1 MAAPSNT
8 KWGNTVSSKAR
19 IGIAISISNTNTKS
33 KVTVQVWFWSK
44 YAVHDSNNDYY
55 YNNNASSATS
65 NLGSRDIYTT
75 VSSGS
80 GWSTT
85 NQQKIGEAT
94 YEYDRETSNVTI
106 NCAAKLTGIDVASGT
121 MTVTASYTIPAL
133 ASYKITYN
141 ANGGS
146 GAPGQQTK
154 YYGKNLTLSST
165 KPSRTGHT
173 FQGWA
178 TSSTGGVAYAAGATY
193 TGNAA
198 LTLYAVWKA
207 NTWTVKYDANGG
219 TGAPGQQTKT
229 YGVTLKL
236 STTKPTR
243 TNYNFLGW
251 GTSPDSTTVAY
262 QAGADYTN
270 NAAITLYAIWELAYI
285 APIISNLTADRCN
298 SSGTLED
305 DGTYAKVS
313 FNWEIDA
320 VNSGGLTSIVIQWKQ
335 SSALTWNSTTALSGG
350 TSTSGTVNKV
360 IGENALDTEFAY
372 DVQITITDK
381 KGSAVFSVVVPA
393 MWYIMDFLKGGAG
406 IRVGGP
412 ANRIGFR
419 DQFNTVFS
427 NGCANLNFTAEDILD
442 PDTTHES
449 LITTNINTPNGGYM
463 YIHTTFYEEKSASAN
478 RSQIAVPYNSVGST
492 YHRYYY
498 NGSWSAW
505 EKHVTESQLN
515 SKLEDTGWLEIIGT
529 PLAVNIKA
537 PAAGTPVKYRR
548 KNGMVYVSGTFG
560 IVNAPSSTNYTL
572 FTFPE
577 ECSPD
582 FSGYYYVTN
591 TATGARVSRYLVSA
605 TEVRLEWIRSII
617 DGSQSTGEIS
627 WAGIDFSF
635 PAKA

>member
-8 KWGNTVSSKAR
+8 KWGSIVGGYGR
-19 IGIAISISNTNTKS
+19 IGISATVSNTNTTS
-33 KVTVQVWFWSK
+33 SIHVEVWFWSK
-44 YAVHDSNNDYY
+44 YSVSDTNNDLYY
-55 YNNNASSATS
+55 DNDKTSATT
-65 NLGSRDIYTT
+65 NRGSVSISTT
-75 VSSGS
+75 GNSGS
-80 GWSTT
+80 GWSTG
-85 NQQKIGEAT
+85 NQKLLK
-94 YEYDRETSNVTI
+94 EYNHSFSRGTSKVTH
-106 NCAAKLTGIDVASGT
+106 NCAAKLSNVDRVGGT
-121 MTVTASYTIPAL
+121 MTVSTSYTVPAL
-133 ASYKITYN
+133 ASYKIAYD

-154 YYGKNLTLSST
+154 YYGKNLTLSGT
-165 KPSRTGHT
+165 KPTRTGYT

-178 TSSTGGVAYAAGATY
+178 TSPTGGVAYAAGATY
-193 TGNAA
+193 AGNAA

-313 FNWEIDA
+313 FNWEIDEA
-320 VNSGGLTSIVIQWKQ
+320 NSGGLTSIVIQWKQ
-335 SSALTWNSTTALSGG
+335 SSASTWNSTTVLAGG

-360 IGENALDTEFAY
+360 IGENALDTEFDY

-381 KGSAVFSVVVPA
+381 KGNAVFSVVVPA

-463 YIHTTFYEEKSASAN
+463 YIHTTFYEEKSTSAN
-478 RSQIAVPYNSVGST
+478 RSQIAVPYNSAGST

-515 SKLEDTGWLEIIGT
+515 SKMDSKNFLRENDFEMTYLT
-529 PLAVNIKA
+529 VHTSYDNRVDALKNSLVN
-537 PAAGTPVKYRR
+537 
-548 KNGMVYVSGTFG
+548 N
-560 IVNAPSSTNYTL
+560 SSL
-572 FTFPE
+572 WKQ
-577 ECSPD
+577 
-582 FSGYYYVTN
+582 GL
-591 TATGARVSRYLVSA
+591 TATYIVSDNSDDRGMAIIMKKVNPDGAL
-605 TEVRLEWIRSII
+605 RLAFQYW
-617 DGSQSTGEIS
+617 DYWGSNEFWCYTNVGWE
-627 WAGIDFSF
+627 
-635 PAKA
+635 KK

>member
-8 KWGNTVSSKAR
+8 KWGSIVGGYGR
-19 IGIAISISNTNTKS
+19 IGISATVSNTNTTS
-33 KVTVQVWFWSK
+33 SIHVEVWFWSK
-44 YAVHDSNNDYY
+44 YSVSDTNNDLYY
-55 YNNNASSATS
+55 DNDKTSATT
-65 NLGSRDIYTT
+65 NRGSVSISTT
-75 VSSGS
+75 GNSGS
-80 GWSTT
+80 GWSTG
-85 NQQKIGEAT
+85 NQKLLK
-94 YEYDRETSNVTI
+94 EYNHSFSRGTSKVTH
-106 NCAAKLTGIDVASGT
+106 NCAAKLSNVDRVGGT
-121 MTVTASYTIPAL
+121 MTVSTSYTVPAL
-133 ASYKITYN
+133 ASYKIAYD

-193 TGNAA
+193 AGNEA

-360 IGENALDTEFAY
+360 IGENALDTEFDY

-393 MWYIMDFLKGGAG
+393 IWYIMDFLKGGAG

-463 YIHTTFYEEKSASAN
+463 YIHTTFYEEKSTSAN
-478 RSQIAVPYNSVGST
+478 RSQIAVPYNSAGST

-515 SKLEDTGWLEIIGT
+515 SNLQWSEWTT
-529 PLAVNIKA
+529 
-537 PAAGTPVKYRR
+537 AGSNAGITTKYR
-548 KNGMVYVSGTFG
+548 KNKSMVEVYAQGTLNNVGFTNQTGYTVGTLPVGARPPYARRYQLTDSRLYIDINASGNVRIIANTNIASTKSEIWFSECFG
-560 IVNAPSSTNYTL
+560 I
-572 FTFPE
+572 
-577 ECSPD
+577 
-582 FSGYYYVTN
+582 
-591 TATGARVSRYLVSA
+591 
-605 TEVRLEWIRSII
+605 
-617 DGSQSTGEIS
+617 
-627 WAGIDFSF
+627 
-635 PAKA
+635 